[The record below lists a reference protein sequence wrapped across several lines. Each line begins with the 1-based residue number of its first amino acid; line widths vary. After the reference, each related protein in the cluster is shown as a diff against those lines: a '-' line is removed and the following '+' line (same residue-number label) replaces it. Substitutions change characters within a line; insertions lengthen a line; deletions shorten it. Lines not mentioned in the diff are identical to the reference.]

1 MKQSEFL
8 TSNNFAKLSDLVYS
22 EVITNSDFE
31 NLKLEN
37 ITIIDKN
44 ERFTF
49 YKKNKFPLSENTI
62 IFSNS
67 LMIEPLFN
75 DLRYINYTNI
85 KLITTQTDRMINK
98 KLFEKMPNCIS
109 KWYSVN
115 VNYENKK
122 LIPIP
127 LGLANDYSPKNLI
140 TKDFGDI
147 DFKTNKKDKIYVNF
161 NKYTNL
167 KERHHLYDLFQN
179 FNWATVDRK
188 ILDFNEYQDNLKNHK
203 FVLCPWGNGVDTH
216 RIWEAIYSGSIPVIK
231 DHITFKCLKSLP
243 VIFIDDYKNLNYD
256 YLINKSKELEPILID
271 NEFLNLNYWI
281 EKIRNNE
288 YMDPSKIIKVNC
300 DDVFFS
306 NLLKRNKL
314 ISIKNRYKSK
324 IIFRIYQLFGLVN
337 KLKKLIIIK

>member
-1 MKQSEFL
+1 MKQSEIL

-22 EVITNSDFE
+22 EVVTNSDFE

-37 ITIIDKN
+37 ISIIDKN

-140 TKDFGDI
+140 TKNFGDI
-147 DFKTNKKDKIYVNF
+147 DFNTHKKDKIYVNF
-161 NKYTNL
+161 NKNTNL
-167 KERHHLYDLFQN
+167 KERRHLYDFFQN
-179 FNWATVDRK
+179 FNWATVDRE
-188 ILDFNEYQDNLKNHK
+188 ILDFNEYHNNIKNHK
-203 FVLCPWGNGVDTH
+203 YVLCPWGNGVDTH

-231 DHITFKCLKSLP
+231 DHITFKCLKGLP
-243 VIFIDDYKNLNYD
+243 VIFIDDYKNINYD
-256 YLINKSKELEPILID
+256 YLINKSKELEPISID

-324 IIFRIYQLFGLVN
+324 IIFRFYQLFGLVN

>member
-1 MKQSEFL
+1 MKQSEIL
-8 TSNNFAKLSDLVYS
+8 TSNNFAKLSDIVYS

-31 NLKLEN
+31 NLKLKN
-37 ITIIDKN
+37 ISIIDKN

-67 LMIEPLFN
+67 LMIESLFN
-75 DLRYINYTNI
+75 DLRNINYTNL

-127 LGLANDYSPKNLI
+127 LGLANDYSPKNLT

-147 DFKTNKKDKIYVNF
+147 DFKTNKEEKIYVNF

-188 ILDFNEYQDNLKNHK
+188 ILNFNEYQDNLKNHK

-243 VIFIDDYKNLNYD
+243 AIFIDDYKNLNYD
-256 YLINKSKELEPILID
+256 YLINKSKELEPISID
-271 NEFLNLNYWI
+271 NEFLNLNYWV

-288 YMDPSKIIKVNC
+288 YIDESKIINVNC
-300 DDVFFS
+300 DDIFSS

-324 IIFRIYQLFGLVN
+324 IIFRFYQLFGLVN

>member
-75 DLRYINYTNI
+75 DLRNINYTNL

-98 KLFEKMPNCIS
+98 KLFERMPNCIS

-140 TKDFGDI
+140 TKDFGDL
-147 DFKTNKKDKIYVNF
+147 DFKTHKKDKIYVNF

-256 YLINKSKELEPILID
+256 YLINKSKELEPISID

-288 YMDPSKIIKVNC
+288 YIDVSKIINVNC
-300 DDVFFS
+300 DDVFS
-306 NLLKRNKL
+306 SKILKRNKL

-324 IIFRIYQLFGLVN
+324 IIFRFYQLFGLVN

>member
-1 MKQSEFL
+1 MKQSEIL
-8 TSNNFAKLSDLVYS
+8 TSNNFAKLSDLIYS

-49 YKKNKFPLSENTI
+49 YKKNNFPLSENTI

-75 DLRYINYTNI
+75 DLRNINYTNL

-98 KLFEKMPNCIS
+98 KLFERMPNCIS

-140 TKDFGDI
+140 TKDFGDL
-147 DFKTNKKDKIYVNF
+147 DFKTHKKDKIYVNF

-288 YMDPSKIIKVNC
+288 YIDESKIINVNC
-300 DDVFFS
+300 DDVFS
-306 NLLKRNKL
+306 SKILKRNKL

-324 IIFRIYQLFGLVN
+324 IIFRFYQLYGLVN
-337 KLKKLIIIK
+337 KSKKLIIIK

>member
-1 MKQSEFL
+1 MKQSEIL
-8 TSNNFAKLSDLVYS
+8 TSNNFAKLSDLIYS

-37 ITIIDKN
+37 ISIIDKN

-49 YKKNKFPLSENTI
+49 YKKNNFLISENTI

-140 TKDFGDI
+140 TKDFGDL
-147 DFKTNKKDKIYVNF
+147 DFKTHKKDKIYVNF

-167 KERHHLYDLFQN
+167 KERHHLYDFFQN

-188 ILDFNEYQDNLKNHK
+188 TLDFHEYQNNLKNHK

-256 YLINKSKELEPILID
+256 YLINKSKELEPISID

-288 YMDPSKIIKVNC
+288 YIDVSKIINVNC
-300 DDVFFS
+300 DDVFS
-306 NLLKRNKL
+306 SKILKRNKL

-324 IIFRIYQLFGLVN
+324 IIFRFYQLYGLVN
-337 KLKKLIIIK
+337 KSKKLIIIK